1 MSLASEPLAGAGAW
15 IKAMVDGWAG
25 YSEDEETL
33 TRVFLS
39 PQHKACA
46 QAVMS
51 AMRTAGMTARI
62 DAIGNVVG
70 RYEAAEQEGGGHE
83 KRAPAAR
90 TLKLGRAS
98 CGERVV
104 QYG

>member
-25 YSEDEETL
+25 YSEHEEKL

-46 QAVMS
+46 QAVLS
-51 AMRTAGMTARI
+51 AMRAAGMPARLV
-62 DAIGNVVG
+62 AIGTVVG
-70 RYEAAEQEGGGHE
+70 RYEAAGEG
-83 KRAPAAR
+83 AS
-90 TLKLGRAS
+90 TLIAGLHHHHVTGVEHHRRHNATDDP
-98 CGERVV
+98 
-104 QYG
+104 